1 MQLMNSAE
9 VVLCRSSDV
18 VVLALIF
25 PTSMSSH
32 TNNYEMYSSRLS
44 SFRALVVSIAL
55 ASFSVLLCFFQALS
69 IGDKN
74 RAKAPEEMESIWLG
88 NSVGC
93 W

>member
-44 SFRALVVSIAL
+44 SDRALVVPIAL
-55 ASFSVLLCFFQALS
+55 VSFSVLFGFFRAVS
-69 IGDKN
+69 IGHKK
-74 RAKAPEEMESIWLG
+74 RARAPDEAESIWLA
-88 NSVGC
+88 NSAGG
-93 W
+93 